1 MNGEDQDVLKERL
14 IELEERIESLRVS
27 RRVLMNLIE
36 NMEKE
41 KRSALARLE
50 KENYKLQQS
59 NSKYARTL
67 LRMHKIILDLQS
79 QPGHEP
85 STTP

>member
-1 MNGEDQDVLKERL
+1 MSNEDPDVLKERL
-14 IELEERIESLRVS
+14 LELEERIESLRVS

-36 NMEKE
+36 TMDKE

-67 LRMHKIILDLQS
+67 LKMNKLILELRA
-79 QPGHEP
+79 QPGQE
-85 STTP
+85 T